1 MRGDDIVRLFW
12 MVKTHPNMPVTI
24 QREIEID
31 AAGKK
36 VDVGT
41 TPKLW
46 SVGEPIRFAARSV
59 HARSSQNIS

>member
-1 MRGDDIVRLFW
+1 MLEEPNYIVRLFW

-24 QREIEID
+24 QREVELD

-36 VDVGT
+36 VDIGV

-46 SVGEPIRFAARSV
+46 VVGEPIRFGVSV
-59 HARSSQNIS
+59 GTRPL